1 MSKIITNPKN
11 YNGEELTNIF
21 FRPILQGAE
30 AHSLGIRVL
39 YNMPTPTTLSFW
51 GSARDVLKTY
61 SKGWQG
67 GYSAEK
73 TQKLLELKKVK
84 AEMSY
89 SANDYF
95 SMIYEKIAISA
106 DTNMTDLSGTELET
120 AETEVFKN
128 NIKEGLRA
136 TFWIGNTARTRG
148 GFKTFDGI
156 IKKIMGGVSE
166 GSIESVVLP
175 SIATEGNAEK
185 LFKNLWNDA
194 NPALRAL
201 RNEGNL
207 VFFATSD
214 IVENYE
220 QSLYSGSNDT
230 ARTARLEGID
240 RVLFR
245 GIPVE
250 DIAVNSHLAG
260 VIDLPPSFVI
270 LTDRRNIALAVN
282 TRDMPGSEV
291 AMWYNPDELENRQRA
306 TFLAA
311 ADYLVP
317 ELIMAS
323 YTSPAS

>member
-11 YNGEELTNIF
+11 YTGEELTNIF
-21 FRPILQGAE
+21 FRPILQGPE
-30 AHSLGIRVL
+30 AQTLGIRVL

-51 GSARDVLKTY
+51 GSTQDVLKAY

-67 GYSAEK
+67 GENADK
-73 TQKLLELKKVK
+73 TQKILDLKKVK

-95 SMIYEKIAISA
+95 SMIYEKIACSA
-106 DTNMTDLSGTELET
+106 ETNMSDLSGTALET

-136 TFWIGNTARTRG
+136 TFWVGSDTRSNG
-148 GFKTFDGI
+148 CFNTFDGI
-156 IKKIMGGVSE
+156 MKKVTNSTGTNKVSY
-166 GSIESVVLP
+166 VTLP
-175 SIATEGNAEK
+175 DMATEGNAEK
-185 LFKNLWNDA
+185 LFKSLWEKA

-201 RNEGNL
+201 KNEGQL
-207 VFFATSD
+207 AIFATSD
-214 IVENYE
+214 IMENYE
-220 QSLYSGSNDT
+220 QSLYSGANDT
-230 ARTARLEGID
+230 ARTARLEGINH
-240 RVLFR
+240 VLFR

-250 DIAVNSHLAG
+250 DMGINEYLTDIV
-260 VIDLPPSFVI
+260 DLPPSFVI

-311 ADYLVP
+311 ADYLLP
-317 ELIMAS
+317 ELIIVSHTAS
-323 YTSPAS
+323 GM